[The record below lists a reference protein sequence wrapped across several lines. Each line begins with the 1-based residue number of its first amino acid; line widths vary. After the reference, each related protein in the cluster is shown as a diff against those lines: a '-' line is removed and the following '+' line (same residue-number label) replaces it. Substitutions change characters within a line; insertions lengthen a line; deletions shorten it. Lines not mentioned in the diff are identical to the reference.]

1 MLEMGDYSIPYKS
14 NAKTYVY
21 LWNGGTNA
29 NGTRGKKSMPDT
41 RVRRVTYKSAASDI
55 QQVIGE
61 LTDDERWYNLNGLQ
75 ITRPTKKGVYIHGNR
90 KVVIK

>member
-1 MLEMGDYSIPYKS
+1 MGDYSIPYKS

-29 NGTRGKKSMPDT
+29 NGTRGKKSMTDA
-41 RVRRVTYKSAASDI
+41 RVRRVSYKSAASDI

-61 LTDDERWYNLNGLQ
+61 LSDDDRWYNLNGLR